1 VPRFGIG
8 IPASLLPCSRGRFAS
23 WSGSLRWRD
32 PGAAQLGPPCKPV
45 GGGPLTAG
53 QTSWHAAVGEG
64 PPQPRLHCRPS
75 RARTDRCGAPGPVR
89 RRQPGTAEHASH
101 GAAFRPE
108 RAARTQ
114 GPMTIAVQTQSVRGP
129 MRRIQC
135 GTGRAHARF
144 HRSLPQPGGPFFQCL
159 VFSPLPARA
168 LRDLESR
175 PRNWR
180 RAAYRSSGLN
190 DEKNADRRDPRGRNP
205 RGRAGW

>member
-1 VPRFGIG
+1 MVRSAPVVQSGCGGVYRRTLQAGWRRTPDGWPDNLATLPWGRVRFSRDCAATRVA
-8 IPASLLPCSRGRFAS
+8 PEVTDAARRGRF
-23 WSGSLRWRD
+23 
-32 PGAAQLGPPCKPV
+32 V
-45 GGGPLTAG
+45 GL
-53 QTSWHAAVGEG
+53 
-64 PPQPRLHCRPS
+64 
-75 RARTDRCGAPGPVR
+75 
-89 RRQPGTAEHASH
+89 QPGTAEHASH
-101 GAAFRPE
+101 GAAFHPE

-114 GPMTIAVQTQSVRGP
+114 GPMTIAVQTQSAKGP
-129 MRRIQC
+129 MRRMQC
-135 GTGRAHARF
+135 DAGCARARF
-144 HRSLPQPGGPFFQCL
+144 HRSPPQPGGPFFEGL